1 MLTDVLMVFQLAA
14 ININIVCISF
24 EFISLVKESKTE
36 DLVTCASLN
45 NSLSSIF
52 SFVLSLYYQYEQVE
66 DACNI

>member
-14 ININIVCISF
+14 ININTVCISF

-66 DACNI
+66 DACSI